1 MLHNLIT
8 AIRSNSLYLFY
19 LANRTIKVNCS
30 NYYSHRAKFSENK
43 SVLSWHSIIVTF
55 TSDDLLQY
63 SSLKSSYNFQDIH
76 VSKGVEIR
84 HSLASMSHYS
94 TSILKQICMPAT
106 PSPNHKQQSYCTTSL
121 HKYSNL

>member
-19 LANRTIKVNCS
+19 LANRTIKVNC
-30 NYYSHRAKFSENK
+30 
-43 SVLSWHSIIVTF
+43 VLIVTL

-76 VSKGVEIR
+76 VSKGVEILYTTFTALNVALK
-84 HSLASMSHYS
+84 HQHLKPNMHASH
-94 TSILKQICMPAT
+94 TFP
-106 PSPNHKQQSYCTTSL
+106 
-121 HKYSNL
+121 

>member
-76 VSKGVEIR
+76 VSKGVEILYTTFTALNVTLQ
-84 HSLASMSHYS
+84 HQHLKTNMHASH
-94 TSILKQICMPAT
+94 TFP
-106 PSPNHKQQSYCTTSL
+106 QS
-121 HKYSNL
+121 